1 MEKLINTV
9 FFPPRRTLSA
19 RVKPRLVNESIKH
32 LTSLTVFTFLPL
44 SIDRLLETYIYIKS
58 RKLNTFIR

>member
-1 MEKLINTV
+1 MLINTV

-32 LTSLTVFTFLPL
+32 LTSLTVFTLLPL
-44 SIDRLLETYIYIKS
+44 SIDRLLETYIYEI
-58 RKLNTFIR
+58 